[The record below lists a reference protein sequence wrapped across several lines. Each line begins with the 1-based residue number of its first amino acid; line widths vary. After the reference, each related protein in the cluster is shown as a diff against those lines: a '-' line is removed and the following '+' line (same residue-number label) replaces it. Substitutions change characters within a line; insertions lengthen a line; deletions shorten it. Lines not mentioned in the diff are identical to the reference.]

1 MAIEKEITL
10 TFSDRLQLHETT
22 NELKDLIKEYNFKL
36 IDKGLAVKRSQ
47 LRKNDTIN
55 VQDICNYIYDDEWSL
70 PEIPFN
76 KFEIEKTICE
86 MPDLWHYLIPCFKTG
101 ILQLNKARYI
111 YFDVIDTNTENKSIT
126 VELIDYSHDNAIWQ
140 RGISET
146 VTFKLKDFNQD
157 TFQKKMSSYSTQ
169 LLLKQKS
176 NTSRNEVFTKICIA
190 VLSNFIRDVI
200 TETNQMTYADIYKL
214 LSIDDLKWTKY
225 QYDMWEKIIIK
236 YSQKFLDLTER
247 QRSFDSLLLQYTA
260 FIITSNIAIEQ
271 TKAYP
276 DKIQEQY
283 VKSKTTEP
291 DKIITTIQNIKF
303 TSKEP
308 VKLIKDETVTKHVVT
323 QQPSSTDNTTNT
335 IRKTKLADSIYRRK
349 SITKIKKE
357 I

>member
-1 MAIEKEITL
+1 MAIEKEVAL
-10 TFSDRLQLHETT
+10 TFSDHLKLYETT
-22 NELKDLIKEYNFKL
+22 NELQDLIKEYNFKL

-55 VQDICNYIYDDEWSL
+55 VQDICNYPNDDEWSL

-76 KFEIEKTICE
+76 KFDIEKTIYE
-86 MPDLWHYLIPCFKTG
+86 MPNLWHYLIPCFKTG
-101 ILQLNKARYI
+101 ILQLNTARYI
-111 YFDVIDTNTENKSIT
+111 YFDVINTNTENKSIT
-126 VELIDYSHDNAIWQ
+126 VELIDYFRDDVIWQ

-157 TFQKKMSSYSTQ
+157 AFQKKMSIYSTQ
-169 LLLKQKS
+169 LLLKQKGDL
-176 NTSRNEVFTKICIA
+176 SRNEIFTEICVT
-190 VLSNFIRDVI
+190 VLGNFIRNVI
-200 TETNQMTYADIYKL
+200 TEHNQMTYADIYQL
-214 LSIDDLKWTKY
+214 LSIDDLKWTNY
-225 QYDMWEKIIIK
+225 QYDLWKKIIIK

-247 QRSFDSLLLQYTA
+247 QKHFDSLLMWYTA
-260 FIITSNIAIEQ
+260 FIIASNIAIEQ
-271 TKAYP
+271 TKAHP
-276 DKIQEQY
+276 DKIQEQC
-283 VKSKTTEP
+283 VKSKTSEP

-323 QQPSSTDNTTNT
+323 QRPSRIDNTTNT
-335 IRKTKLADSIYRRK
+335 TRKTKLADSIYRRK

>member
-10 TFSDRLQLHETT
+10 TFSDHLKLHETT

-111 YFDVIDTNTENKSIT
+111 YFNVIDTNTENKSIT
-126 VELIDYSHDNAIWQ
+126 IELIDYSHDNAIWQ

-157 TFQKKMSSYSTQ
+157 TFQKKMSIYSTQ

-190 VLSNFIRDVI
+190 VLNTFIKDVI

-214 LSIDDLKWTKY
+214 L
-225 QYDMWEKIIIK
+225 
-236 YSQKFLDLTER
+236 
-247 QRSFDSLLLQYTA
+247 LQYTA
-260 FIITSNIAIEQ
+260 FIIASNIAIEQ